1 MVWKLT
7 ITQGSISYVE
17 PCEFYFVVSSS
28 KLLPRRMG
36 EDSKTTKTDEAEGAL
51 AITSTNSIVQHGE
64 RFFASFLEA
73 TRIGLPVNT
82 TALFGLDP
90 HSSMKWITSP
100 NLRLGCPQNMTHG

>member
-1 MVWKLT
+1 
-7 ITQGSISYVE
+7 
-17 PCEFYFVVSSS
+17 
-28 KLLPRRMG
+28 MG
-36 EDSKTTKTDEAEGAL
+36 EDSKTRGRSPREAL

-64 RFFASFLEA
+64 KVFASFPEA

>member
-1 MVWKLT
+1 MEGR
-7 ITQGSISYVE
+7 GSSCDTLNKFDSAARGEVLHLIS
-17 PCEFYFVVSSS
+17 
-28 KLLPRRMG
+28 
-36 EDSKTTKTDEAEGAL
+36 
-51 AITSTNSIVQHGE
+51 
-64 RFFASFLEA
+64 LEA